1 MKYADLLQRKLG
13 VEVQKLDEIECVVR
27 GCNFLLNH
35 IPDEAFSF
43 QKDATIGN
51 KKIYHTFEDEK
62 DTYPY
67 LLVNIGSGVSI
78 ICIKVSIKYIVLNV
92 RQLLY

>member
-1 MKYADLLQRKLG
+1 M
-13 VEVQKLDEIECVVR
+13 DEIECVVR

-43 QKDATIGN
+43 QKDDDGQF
-51 KKIYHTFEDEK
+51 KKVFHPNSKTGE
-62 DTYPY
+62 YPY

-78 ICIKVSIKYIVLNV
+78 IW
-92 RQLLY
+92 